1 MLSVDAMGDAIQS
14 ISSMLKN
21 VGAALMENMKAEQEM
36 RLVQSLDT
44 PDRKDFA
51 RKQMALRMADAEE
64 QTALRIAENR
74 AKRRRLE
81 LGGQEQDEEEMD

>member
-1 MLSVDAMGDAIQS
+1 
-14 ISSMLKN
+14 
-21 VGAALMENMKAEQEM
+21 M

-74 AKRRRLE
+74 AKRR
-81 LGGQEQDEEEMD
+81 